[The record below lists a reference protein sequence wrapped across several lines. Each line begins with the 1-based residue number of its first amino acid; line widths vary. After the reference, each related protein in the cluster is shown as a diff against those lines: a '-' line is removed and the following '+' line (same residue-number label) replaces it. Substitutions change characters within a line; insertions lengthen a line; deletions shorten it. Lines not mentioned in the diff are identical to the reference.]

1 MLETNGKPFNSYHDL
16 QRLCREIALE
26 VGAPRFYEE
35 KWQAVGQSRHTFEG
49 NNDVRE
55 CFEIAMAQGHFAGHG
70 AVHLRNV
77 AIDAG
82 ALVII
87 EAGDRDRLVFL
98 AHMAGVLHDIRR
110 SQPDH
115 ARLGALAAEKI
126 LEEFAISE
134 VERDM
139 ITQAI
144 ANHEA
149 FQPVRVLDNSE
160 AQLLSDALYDADKF
174 RWGPENFTDTLWD
187 ILESRKLEDL
197 SLLYKRF
204 PRGLEGI
211 RQIRSTFRTPAGRTY
226 GPDFIDRGIE
236 IGNQFYSKWR
246 SSQKYDCISN
256 NTT

>member
-55 CFEIAMAQGHFAGHG
+55 CFEIVMAQGHFAGHG

-98 AHMAGVLHDIRR
+98 AHMAGVLPISGDHSRIMPVSAHWRPKR
-110 SQPDH
+110 S
-115 ARLGALAAEKI
+115 LK
-126 LEEFAISE
+126 
-134 VERDM
+134 
-139 ITQAI
+139 
-144 ANHEA
+144 
-149 FQPVRVLDNSE
+149 NSP
-160 AQLLSDALYDADKF
+160 YP
-174 RWGPENFTDTLWD
+174 RWSVT
-187 ILESRKLEDL
+187 
-197 SLLYKRF
+197 
-204 PRGLEGI
+204 
-211 RQIRSTFRTPAGRTY
+211 
-226 GPDFIDRGIE
+226 
-236 IGNQFYSKWR
+236 
-246 SSQKYDCISN
+246 
-256 NTT
+256 